1 MKVVINLRTLLIY
14 NPWAGGGKSFTNKL
28 DYLIHRFQEAGQP
41 ITPFRLNHFDHLPN
55 LFQELSAGDF
65 AKVLIAG
72 GDGTVHQCINSMLK
86 NDWNLPIG
94 IYPAGTAND
103 FFQNLGLPKSIE
115 KLTDIL
121 VTGKT
126 RCCDIGKANQ
136 QYFINVASLGF
147 FIDISQRTDPKLKSN
162 LGVFAY
168 YMKGLEELQGLHPAQ
183 IEITSPVASY
193 EVEAYFLL
201 VMNGQSAGG
210 FKRMAPRAAITDGLL
225 DVFVFKSC
233 PFRELMPLLLQIFG
247 GEHAQSPYVDF
258 FQTPRL
264 TIQCE
269 EPLGTDLDGES
280 GVAFP
285 MEIRVVPQALQVIC
299 SK

>member
-1 MKVVINLRTLLIY
+1 MVINLRTLLIY
-14 NPWAGGGKSFTNKL
+14 NPWAGGGKGFTNKL

-41 ITPFRLNHFDHLPN
+41 ITPFRLNHLDSLPR
-55 LFQELSAGDF
+55 LFQELPAGDF

-72 GDGTVHQCINSMLK
+72 GDGTVHHCINTMLK
-86 NDWNLPIG
+86 HHWNPHVG

-121 VTGKT
+121 IAGQT
-126 RCCDIGKANQ
+126 RCCDIGQANQ

-168 YMKGLEELQGLHPAQ
+168 YMRGIEELSNLHPAP
-183 IEITSPVASY
+183 IKITSPAYSH
-193 EVEAYFLL
+193 EVEVYFLL
-201 VMNGQSAGG
+201 AMNGQSAGG

-225 DVFVFKSC
+225 GDTRGRS
-233 PFRELMPLLLQIFG
+233 FRILI
-247 GEHAQSPYVDF
+247 
-258 FQTPRL
+258 
-264 TIQCE
+264 
-269 EPLGTDLDGES
+269 
-280 GVAFP
+280 
-285 MEIRVVPQALQVIC
+285 
-299 SK
+299 